1 MAYGIRAAADALI
14 SVLFP
19 APCALCGETLTT
31 AGRLPICESCFASL
45 APLSGAFC
53 ATCGRLFR
61 SEAALDAKT
70 PRCFACRQ
78 GLYAFDAARS
88 YGAYTHH
95 MVRAIGLLKYER
107 MTQLGVWFAERLH
120 SVVQQNAMLREVDV
134 VVPVPLHRSR
144 QRERGYNQAEL
155 IAKPLA
161 RKLKVALGSYL
172 LVRTKPR
179 PERLLLSRRERWLTV
194 RGAYEMRKGA
204 QIDNLRVL
212 LIDDVFTTGATLDAC
227 AKALKK
233 SGAKRVM
240 GLTVARAMERG
251 SGSVGKPGEKPQTP
265 RM

>member
-19 APCALCGETLTT
+19 APCAMCGEALTA
-31 AGRLPICESCFASL
+31 AGLLPICEDCFTSL
-45 APLSGAFC
+45 APLRGAFC
-53 ATCGRLFR
+53 AACGRPFP
-61 SEAALDAKT
+61 SETALDARI
-70 PRCFACRQ
+70 PQCYACRQ

-88 YGAYTHH
+88 YGAYTDQ

-107 MTQLGVWFAERLH
+107 MTRLGAWFAEKLH
-120 SVVQQNAMLREVDV
+120 FVVRQNAMLGKIDV
-134 VVPVPLHRSR
+134 VVPVPLHPSR

-161 RKLKVALGSYL
+161 RKLKVPLSSYL

-179 PERLLLSRRERWLTV
+179 PDRLLLSRRERWLTV

-204 QIDNLRVL
+204 RIDNMRVL

-227 AKALKK
+227 AKALRK
-233 SGAKRVM
+233 SGAKTVM
-240 GLTVARAMERG
+240 GLTVARAILRG
-251 SGSVGKPGEKPQTP
+251 SEPAGKAGKKPQTP
-265 RM
+265 